1 VEGFARHVMTCL
13 PPPRRPKLKKMQK
26 HVKNF
31 MEAHG
36 YGMDDFIPCHECGKR
51 AVDIHHVVHR
61 SQGGSDEAS
70 NLRALCRE
78 CHDKIHSK

>member
-1 VEGFARHVMTCL
+1 M
-13 PPPRRPKLKKMQK
+13 KK

-36 YGMDDFIPCHECGKR
+36 YALDDFIPCAKCGKR

-61 SQGGSDEAS
+61 SRGGTDEAA
-70 NLRALCRE
+70 NLDALCRE
-78 CHDKIHSK
+78 CHEEIHCK